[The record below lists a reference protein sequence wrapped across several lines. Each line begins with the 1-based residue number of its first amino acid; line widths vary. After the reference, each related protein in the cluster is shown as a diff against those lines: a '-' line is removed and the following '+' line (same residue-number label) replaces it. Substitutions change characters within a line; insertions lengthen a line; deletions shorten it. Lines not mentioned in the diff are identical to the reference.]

1 MKTLEGRHQQLGW
14 AMLAL
19 AGIVL
24 LGAINSAVSGFFW
37 VGAIA
42 TGFLYAYKKTNQHGL
57 VVPGGILAG
66 IATGI
71 LLEGV
76 LPFEGIFLVGFAGG
90 FWLIRLL
97 EPKHHEWAI
106 YPAMIMSAIAA
117 LVFVSENAWVVALV
131 LIATGIYLLN
141 RKNSIQTKT
150 VEAAIIAQ
158 PSKLERLMEWR
169 AEVAAVNGLPEP
181 EILRSEQLEKLARMT
196 PENVDAMFGV
206 LDAAQIERYGKALL
220 GVLR

>member
-1 MKTLEGRHQQLGW
+1 MKTLEGRNQQIGW
-14 AMLAL
+14 AMLGL
-19 AGIVL
+19 AAIVV

-37 VGAIA
+37 VGAVA
-42 TGFLYAYKKTNQHGL
+42 TGFLFAYKRTNQHGL

-71 LLEGV
+71 LLEGL
-76 LPFEGIFLVGFAGG
+76 LPFDGIFLVGFAGG
-90 FWLIRLL
+90 FWLICLL

-117 LVFVSENAWVVALV
+117 LVFVSENAWVVALL

-141 RKNSIQTKT
+141 RKNVNQSKT
-150 VEAAIIAQ
+150 VEAPMITQ
-158 PSKLERLMEWR
+158 PNKLELLTEWR
-169 AEVAAVNGLPEP
+169 SEVATANGLPEA
-181 EILRSEQLEKLARMT
+181 EILRTEQLEKLARMN

-220 GVLR
+220 GVLQ